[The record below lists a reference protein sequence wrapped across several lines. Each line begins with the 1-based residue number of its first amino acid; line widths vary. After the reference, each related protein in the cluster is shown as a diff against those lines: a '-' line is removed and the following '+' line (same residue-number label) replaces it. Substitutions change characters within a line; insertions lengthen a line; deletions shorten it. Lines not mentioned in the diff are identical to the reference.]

1 MAHELFDIIPSL
13 SSNQLYI
20 IGVDGLSRSGKTT
33 FVNQLESKLN
43 KKGVDFFT
51 FHMDNHIVK
60 KNERY
65 DTGFEDWYEYYQ
77 LQWEVEWLRE
87 HLFEKARRG
96 CQLIL
101 PYYDNESDDHKYQ
114 TVDLPKEGVILIEGV
129 FLQRKEWQPYF
140 NHLIFLDCP
149 RNRRFAREDPSAQKN
164 MEKFRNRYWKAE
176 DYYMR
181 NVKPRESADYIVN
194 T

>member
-1 MAHELFDIIPSL
+1 MVHKLFDIIPSL

-33 FVNQLESKLN
+33 FVNQLEKELI
-43 KKGVDFFT
+43 KRGVDFCT

-65 DTGFEDWYEYYQ
+65 QTGFEDWYEYYQ
-77 LQWEVEWLRE
+77 LQWEVEWLRD
-87 HLFEKARRG
+87 HLFEKVR
-96 CQLIL
+96 CSSHLTL
-101 PYYDNESDDHKYQ
+101 PYYDNESDDREYRK
-114 TVDLPKEGVILIEGV
+114 VDLPNEGVILIEGV

-149 RNRRFAREDPSAQKN
+149 RNRRFAREDPSAQIN
-164 MEKFRNRYWKAE
+164 MEKFKERYWKAE
-176 DYYMR
+176 DYYLR
-181 NVKPRESADYIVN
+181 NVKPRKSANYIVN